1 MLTFTRQMN
10 PLQLILN
17 VMTIKSKRLCML
29 CTALRDIAFFPA
41 PASPVFGLS
50 SLAILN
56 FGLPEWVLPLS
67 HHREYSHFLKCPAPF
82 SPPLLVLALALLIA
96 CLSLYLAVT
105 FSGTASQMLSHH
117 ISFLF
122 SVRP

>member
-10 PLQLILN
+10 PLQLTIN
-17 VMTIKSKRLCML
+17 VMTIKSEFLCML
-29 CTALRDIAFFPA
+29 CTALHDIAFLSVL
-41 PASPVFGLS
+41 ASPVFELYP
-50 SLAILN
+50 LAILN
-56 FGLPEWVLPLS
+56 FGLPKWVLSLS
-67 HHREYSHFLKCPAPF
+67 HLMEYSHFLQCPAPF

-96 CLSLYLAVT
+96 CLSLYLAAT
-105 FSGTASQMLSHH
+105 FSETASQMLSHH